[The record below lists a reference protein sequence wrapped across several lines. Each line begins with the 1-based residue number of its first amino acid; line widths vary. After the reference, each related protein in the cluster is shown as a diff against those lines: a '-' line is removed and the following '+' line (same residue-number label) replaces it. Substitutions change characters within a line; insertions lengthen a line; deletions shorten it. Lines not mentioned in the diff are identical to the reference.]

1 MKKIYKQIVRF
12 YIIQNLLSWIISV
25 YLKICYHTSSWYVKD
40 YNYLDKLLKKND
52 SFIVCFWHGRLLMT
66 PYCWNHK
73 KKFFMLISGHPD
85 GRIISRA
92 ISHFGINT
100 IVGSSSRNK
109 MSSYKNIIQEIKK
122 KNIIGITPDGPRGPE
137 KKIKDGI
144 VSLAKLSNIPIIPLS
159 FGAKY
164 KRNLKS
170 WDKFLL
176 VFPFNK
182 FIAIWGK
189 PIHFRKEEPNDGNKK
204 KLENELNRITKLADN
219 LSL

>member
-1 MKKIYKQIVRF
+1 MKKIYKKIVRF
-12 YIIQNLLSWIISV
+12 YIVQNLLSWIISI
-25 YLKICYHTSSWYVKD
+25 YLKICYHTSSWYIKD
-40 YNYLDKLLKKND
+40 YNYLNELLKKND

-122 KNIIGITPDGPRGPE
+122 KI
-137 KKIKDGI
+137 
-144 VSLAKLSNIPIIPLS
+144 
-159 FGAKY
+159 
-164 KRNLKS
+164 
-170 WDKFLL
+170 
-176 VFPFNK
+176 
-182 FIAIWGK
+182 
-189 PIHFRKEEPNDGNKK
+189 
-204 KLENELNRITKLADN
+204 
-219 LSL
+219 

>member
-1 MKKIYKQIVRF
+1 MVQED
-12 YIIQNLLSWIISV
+12 
-25 YLKICYHTSSWYVKD
+25 LK
-40 YNYLDKLLKKND
+40 
-52 SFIVCFWHGRLLMT
+52 
-66 PYCWNHK
+66 
-73 KKFFMLISGHPD
+73 
-85 GRIISRA
+85 
-92 ISHFGINT
+92 
-100 IVGSSSRNK
+100 
-109 MSSYKNIIQEIKK
+109 
-122 KNIIGITPDGPRGPE
+122 

-144 VSLAKLSNIPIIPLS
+144 VSLAKLTNIPIIPLS
-159 FGAKY
+159 FSAKY

-189 PIHFRKEEPNDGNKK
+189 PIHFKKEEPNDRDKK